1 MVLPPDEAQEK
12 LREHYRR
19 RLHKAVAD
27 IKGSNFSAPASR

>member
-1 MVLPPDEAQEK
+1 MILLPVEAQEK

-27 IKGSNFSAPASR
+27 IKGSDFSAPASR